1 MNAILLVLMAMISSL
16 SFDTLTPVEDEL
28 ISFTLVN
35 SSGEEI
41 NLKFP
46 GQAITALK
54 ARSQT
59 KVNLKSDPKIFFFQ
73 GKKKYLLM
81 TVKEENTVK
90 NIIVDKLI
98 KTRKQDFGI

>member
-1 MNAILLVLMAMISSL
+1 MAMISSL
-16 SFDTLTPVEDEL
+16 SYDALAHVKEEPV
-28 ISFTLVN
+28 SFTFVN

-46 GQAITALK
+46 GQAITPLK
-54 ARSQT
+54 AKSQT
-59 KVNLKSDPKIFFFQ
+59 KVNLKSGAKIFFFQ

-81 TVKEENTVK
+81 TVKEENAGK

-98 KTRKQDFGI
+98 KTRKEDLGI